1 MNLSDYL
8 NNFFKQN
15 GFFEDNLLNNMKK
28 RNIRIQLCMKGLDV
42 ENLANIET
50 SDSEIMKK
58 VNGVL
63 QAIKT

>member
-58 VNGVL
+58 VNEVL

>member
-28 RNIRIQLCMKGLDV
+28 RNIRIQLCMKGIDV

-58 VNGVL
+58 VNEVL